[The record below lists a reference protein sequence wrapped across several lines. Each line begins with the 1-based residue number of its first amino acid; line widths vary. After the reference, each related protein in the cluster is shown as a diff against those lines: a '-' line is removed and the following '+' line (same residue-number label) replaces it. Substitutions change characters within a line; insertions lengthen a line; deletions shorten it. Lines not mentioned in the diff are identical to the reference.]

1 MRCDAM
7 RCLAMRRGA
16 YRGETVTLVTT
27 REDAMTTDSETA
39 RRAVTTTPIG
49 ELLLVARA
57 GALCEIHLPDAASDA
72 PRETEPSAA
81 DAVLEEATRQ
91 LHDYFAGR
99 RREFDL
105 PLRPEGSEFQRRVWL
120 ALRSVGYGET
130 VTYGQLARAI
140 DRPAAARA
148 VGAALARNPLPLVL
162 PCHRVIG
169 ARGDLRGFAGGV
181 ALKRRLLETEAA
193 RRDTARRSPRQA
205 AMPAVG
211 TRV

>member
-1 MRCDAM
+1 MPAEGVPS
-7 RCLAMRRGA
+7 LPHGSILS
-16 YRGETVTLVTT
+16 YE
-27 REDAMTTDSETA
+27 
-39 RRAVTTTPIG
+39 

-193 RRDTARRSPRQA
+193 RRDTARRSPRLA